1 MRRRPPRSTRTDTL
15 FPDTT
20 LFRSHGFVNKIGAS
34 DLKAIMQFVL
44 ITLVILPVL
53 PNENVGPYQVL
64 NPREIWWMVVLIVG
78 ISLVGYFL
86 YKLLGGRLGVLAGGL
101 LGGLVSSP
109 ATTVSY
115 ARKTAGKTS
124 VTQERKSVV

>member
-1 MRRRPPRSTRTDTL
+1 MSIILMFLIGAYLMEGNQLLAVVLTGVIAVLLHFKPAL
-15 FPDTT
+15 
-20 LFRSHGFVNKIGAS
+20 HGFVNKIGAS

-78 ISLVGYFL
+78 DRKST
-86 YKLLGGRLGVLAGGL
+86 RLN
-101 LGGLVSSP
+101 SSHYCASRMP
-109 ATTVSY
+109 SY
-115 ARKTAGKTS
+115 ASNRKLQIAAEDS
-124 VTQERKSVV
+124 